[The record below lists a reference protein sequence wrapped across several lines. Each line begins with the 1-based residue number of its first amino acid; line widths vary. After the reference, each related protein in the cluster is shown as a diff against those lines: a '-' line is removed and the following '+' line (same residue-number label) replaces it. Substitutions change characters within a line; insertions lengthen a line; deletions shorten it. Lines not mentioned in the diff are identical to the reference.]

1 MDLFSW
7 NIKKEKTGLL
17 KDLKRLKQDKQA
29 LEADL
34 GKMKTE
40 KKPESR
46 CVHHREH
53 AKLGWLL
60 YAHNCSELEC
70 KQ

>member
-40 KKPESR
+40 KKPESSN
-46 CVHHREH
+46 
-53 AKLGWLL
+53 
-60 YAHNCSELEC
+60 NCKIEETQRLF
-70 KQ
+70 